1 MQLFNSGFCFFNLF
15 VCFGSE
21 YIENKG
27 RKNHDK
33 THRRSVQHPRN
44 CTHFF
49 FSFFFLMCI
58 NISAK
63 RMEKGVWCANNKQEC
78 MQRPNLLCRVPLFLG
93 GVVVDGV
100 RASARPALGAAQ
112 VLFMGCLCPILSSCS
127 LPTLSLT
134 GMQGSLLRNALT
146 VLLAVLLPSPGCFL
160 GEFLLYLTWCQ
171 GLQV

>member
-1 MQLFNSGFCFFNLF
+1 
-15 VCFGSE
+15 
-21 YIENKG
+21 
-27 RKNHDK
+27 
-33 THRRSVQHPRN
+33 
-44 CTHFF
+44 
-49 FSFFFLMCI
+49 MCI

-78 MQRPNLLCRVPLFLG
+78 MQRPNLLCHVPLFLG
-93 GVVVDGV
+93 GVVVDGVQRV

-112 VLFMGCLCPILSSCS
+112 VLFMGCLCPILVLGVAVGSPAAP

>member
-1 MQLFNSGFCFFNLF
+1 
-15 VCFGSE
+15 
-21 YIENKG
+21 
-27 RKNHDK
+27 
-33 THRRSVQHPRN
+33 
-44 CTHFF
+44 
-49 FSFFFLMCI
+49 MCI

-146 VLLAVLLPSPGCFL
+146 VLLAVVAISWLLPGGISPLPNLVPRAASLNTAGQRSAELVHF
-160 GEFLLYLTWCQ
+160 GFLLFVEIALCPEVYTVETAVPKGHREKL
-171 GLQV
+171 LEKSSNSP

>member
-1 MQLFNSGFCFFNLF
+1 MSTLKIK
-15 VCFGSE
+15 VE
-21 YIENKG
+21 
-27 RKNHDK
+27 K
-33 THRRSVQHPRN
+33 TMTKLIADLCSIPGTAH
-44 CTHFF
+44 TFF
-49 FSFFFLMCI
+49 FFFFFLMCI